1 MSGQLKRER
10 TGATVAAAESASG
23 LMDRYFVAHDIPGR
37 LRLRLIHGVRRPG
50 ADEEAAL
57 AKELSRIF
65 PGAGIAF
72 SPRTGSVLVSS
83 ENRRPE
89 ENRKQPGEKGGKV
102 PAAGRELPGGVKP
115 GASGASQQTPRNPIP
130 GKLRSFFYPRPLVF
144 LIAALRSVRYLFRA
158 LKALLRSRLDLDVLD
173 GSALAVCFL
182 QRDFRMLSSM
192 VFFFDLGE
200 YLTDWTRKK
209 SRMSLEE
216 SLALHIDHVWVR
228 KEGGEEMI
236 PFSQICVGDEIVVR
250 AGSAMPVDGTIISG
264 KGMVN
269 QASLTGE
276 SLPVPRGPG
285 ASVYAGTALEMGEV
299 VVKAVKTGGGT
310 RLHSILRAI
319 EGSENLKSALQH
331 RYEVMA
337 DAIVPFN
344 FLLSALTY
352 AVTRSFRRAGSVL
365 LVDYSCAIR
374 LAAPLV
380 MSTAMREAANNRL
393 LIKGGKFVEEIAHAD
408 TVVFDKT
415 GTLTMAR
422 PAVVDVVPFGG
433 RDHKLILRLGA
444 CLEEHFVHPV
454 GQAVVRAAEEEN
466 LQHREEH
473 TKVELIVA
481 HGILSSWQGKK
492 IRIGSAH
499 FVLEH
504 LEREHRAG
512 QKPPLDEEQLALIRR
527 ETAKGRSLLY
537 LSMDNELAGIILIE
551 DELRSDAAQAVQAL
565 RDDGISRVVMLTGD
579 EEKTA
584 AGIAVQAGIQEYEAR
599 MLPEDKA
606 AYIRRLR
613 EQGCIVAM
621 VGDGVND
628 SLALSVAHVGV
639 AMADGTDVARE
650 VADIV
655 LTSGDLHDILLARS
669 ISREALTRIRS
680 GLHISLFCNSL
691 FLAGGLLGVL
701 SPGLSAF
708 LHNALTSGIALSGI
722 RPFAAV
728 ARPGGDS

>member
-1 MSGQLKRER
+1 MKGRRER
-10 TGATVAAAESASG
+10 TGAVALGAAGPAA
-23 LMDRYFVAHDIPGR
+23 RYFIAQDIPGR
-37 LRLRLIHGVRRPG
+37 LRLRLLPGVRRPQ
-50 ADEEAAL
+50 AAEEAAL
-57 AKELSRIF
+57 ALELSRAF
-65 PGAGIAF
+65 PGAGIVF
-72 SPRTGSVLVSS
+72 SPRTGSVLISRKS
-83 ENRRPE
+83 RRPE
-89 ENRKQPGEKGGKV
+89 ECREQAGERGEPGRDL
-102 PAAGRELPGGVKP
+102 PAAVK
-115 GASGASQQTPRNPIP
+115 SGTPDVPRRAPRNPIA
-130 GKLRSFFYPRPLVF
+130 GKVRSLFYPRSLVF
-144 LIAALRSVRYLFRA
+144 LIAALRSLRYLLRA
-158 LKALLRSRLDLDVLD
+158 LKSLARGRLNLDVLD

-182 QRDFRMLSSM
+182 QRDFRMLSAM

-200 YLTDWTRKK
+200 YLTEWTRKK
-209 SRMSLEE
+209 SRLSLEE

-228 KEGGEEMI
+228 REGGEEMI
-236 PFSQICVGDEIVVR
+236 PFSRVCAGDELVVR
-250 AGSAMPVDGTIISG
+250 AGSALPVDGTILEG
-264 KGMVN
+264 RGMVN

-285 ASVYAGTALEMGEV
+285 ASVYAGTVLEMGEL
-299 VVKAVKTGGGT
+299 VVKAVRTGGGT

-352 AVTRSFRRAGSVL
+352 AFTRNFRRAGSVL

-380 MSTAMREAANNRL
+380 MSTAMREAANNGL
-393 LIKGGKFVEEIAHAD
+393 LIKGGKFVEEIALANA
-408 TVVFDKT
+408 VVFDKT

-422 PAVVDVVPFGG
+422 PAVVDVIPFGG
-433 RDHKLILRLGA
+433 RERALILRLGA
-444 CLEEHFVHPV
+444 CLEEHFAHPV

-473 TKVELIVA
+473 AKVELIVA

-504 LEREHRAG
+504 LERGAG
-512 QKPPLDEEQLALIRR
+512 RGQPLDEEQQALVRR

-537 LSMDNELAGIILIE
+537 LSMDDELAGIILIE
-551 DELRSDAAQAVQAL
+551 DELRRDAAGAVQAL
-565 RDDGISRVVMLTGD
+565 RDDGIARVVMLTGD

-584 AGIAVQAGIQEYEAR
+584 AGIAAQAGIREYEAR

-606 AYIRRLR
+606 AYIRRLKS
-613 EQGCIVAM
+613 QGCVVAM

-628 SLALSVAHVGV
+628 SLALSAAHVGV
-639 AMADGTDVARE
+639 AMAEGTDVARE

-655 LTSGDLHDILLARS
+655 LTGGDLRDLLLARR
-669 ISREALTRIRS
+669 ISREALVRIHS
-680 GLHISLFCNSL
+680 GFRLSLLCNSL
-691 FLAGGLLGVL
+691 FLAGGLSGLL
-701 SPGLSAF
+701 SPGISAF
-708 LHNALTSGIALSGI
+708 LHNALTSGIAVSGI

-728 ARPGGDS
+728 APFREGESKEGSGDREFH